1 MFKSYIP
8 AVLLFVGLAHLTAA
22 TPHGSKDDLPTQ
34 FLDSRSG
41 RIAFDDTGGNGPLV
55 IAVPGMGD
63 IRQQYR
69 YLTPF
74 LKAAGYRVVTVDV
87 RGFGESTAKWDDYSA
102 HAVGGDL
109 LRLLDHLGKREAI
122 LIGNSFAAGAS
133 VWAAHDA
140 SERVSALVML
150 GPVLR
155 DSSEPTPWYGRAT
168 MAMAFA
174 GPWRVHFWLQY
185 WDSLFPTQKPPDYSA
200 YRETLS
206 HNLHEPGRMEA
217 LKTMLQLSKADTAKI
232 LDMVRTPTLV
242 VMGTKDPDF
251 SDPTAEA
258 KWISQQLGA
267 EIELVTNAG
276 HYPHVEMPKLTAP
289 PIISFLQKHRDN

>member
-1 MFKSYIP
+1 VFRSCIP
-8 AVLLFVGLAHLTAA
+8 LILLFAVLDLWSEK
-22 TPHGSKDDLPTQ
+22 TPDRLKGDLPTQ
-34 FLDSRSG
+34 YVDSSSG

-55 IAVPGMGD
+55 IAVPGLGD
-63 IRQQYR
+63 VREEYR

-74 LKAAGYRVVTVDV
+74 LVATGYRVVTVDV
-87 RGFGESTAKWDDYSA
+87 RGFGASSAKWSDYSA

-109 LRLLDHLGKREAI
+109 LRVMDHLGQRKTI
-122 LIGNSFAAGAS
+122 LAGNSFAAGAA

-140 SERVSALVML
+140 PERVGALVLL

-155 DSSEPTPWYGRAT
+155 DPSEPTPWYGRAT

-185 WDSLFPTQKPPDYSA
+185 WDSLFPTQKPPDHSA
-200 YRETLS
+200 YRAALS

-217 LKTMLQLSKADTAKI
+217 LKAMLQLSKADTAKI
-232 LDMVRTPTLV
+232 LDTVRTPTLV

-251 SDPTAEA
+251 DDPTAET

-267 EIELVTNAG
+267 QIELVTNGG
-276 HYPHVEMPKLTAP
+276 HYPHVEMPEATAP
-289 PIISFLQKHRDN
+289 RIVSFLQSLRDK